1 MPHGPGCIVDSGI
14 ITEECELT
22 PKAKKKFI
30 QDVKDEL
37 TYGTDNLPVPPL
49 FPCGVSVPPN
59 PFAHLLELENEEKFP
74 EFHKNILGSYKKI
87 ACQLNLKSDC
97 KLLPICCPIALGF
110 KLGVKIKIPNFPGGF
125 VPFMIPNAP
134 LLALKMK
141 VMPPPKLI
149 KKFPDIPAVPPPI
162 PKFDIPPD
170 IKFPDFNTFFDFTT
184 SFSLG
189 IPKLLG
195 DIVLQMPKLALKMPN
210 LPDVFKAICEIAH
223 ESKLFGDISPG
234 SVTEIVAVK
243 VLTRKIVEMTFI
255 TAVGTTLGSAPGGL
269 TGGIGRLLEYE
280 PPDDNQEEEPEST
293 RDKIVQAAEE
303 CINLSWGGSEDDQDL
318 YAQKMLYVEYPEPDD
333 SAKGDQ
339 RSLGKDITIEKLKDA
354 SSCGLFARWC
364 LFSAGASYVKRNS
377 KVDTSRQDPTV
388 DLYYDFFKDRYREG
402 DAIDGILQ
410 AAIAKNATIQIPR
423 GELPPL
429 KKGDVII
436 VHKNNDHFHAIVLI
450 EDYEPGSLSLTTVE
464 GGQSDENNGAG
475 PTAIKRIEYISAR
488 TVSANSSKRSIYI
501 DEAQRVVIAG
511 RYIYKLI
518 DGEILCN
525 DQTGSDMSNPA
536 NTISVST
543 TTIVDGPGDGFQ
555 QET

>member
-1 MPHGPGCIVDSGI
+1 MPKGPGCCVDSGI
-14 ITEECELT
+14 ITEDCKLT

-37 TYGTDNLPVPPL
+37 LYGTDNLPLPPL
-49 FPCGVSVPPN
+49 FPCGPPVPPN
-59 PFAHLLELENEEKFP
+59 PFADLLELENEEKFP
-74 EFHKNILGSYKKI
+74 EFHKNILGSYEKI
-87 ACQLNLKSDC
+87 ACELNLQSDC

-149 KKFPDIPAVPPPI
+149 KKFPDIPVIPPPI

-170 IKFPDFNTFFDFTT
+170 IKFPDFSTFFDFTT

-280 PPDDNQEEEPEST
+280 PPEDTQEEEPQSI

-303 CINLSWGGSEDDQDL
+303 CVNLS
-318 YAQKMLYVEYPEPDD
+318 
-333 SAKGDQ
+333 
-339 RSLGKDITIEKLKDA
+339 
-354 SSCGLFARWC
+354 
-364 LFSAGASYVKRNS
+364 
-377 KVDTSRQDPTV
+377 
-388 DLYYDFFKDRYREG
+388 
-402 DAIDGILQ
+402 
-410 AAIAKNATIQIPR
+410 
-423 GELPPL
+423 
-429 KKGDVII
+429 
-436 VHKNNDHFHAIVLI
+436 
-450 EDYEPGSLSLTTVE
+450 
-464 GGQSDENNGAG
+464 
-475 PTAIKRIEYISAR
+475 
-488 TVSANSSKRSIYI
+488 
-501 DEAQRVVIAG
+501 
-511 RYIYKLI
+511 
-518 DGEILCN
+518 
-525 DQTGSDMSNPA
+525 
-536 NTISVST
+536 
-543 TTIVDGPGDGFQ
+543 
-555 QET
+555 